1 MCVADDGIPR
11 TYCARAART
20 VLAVLLAGILWL
32 AAGSGTWGSSE
43 KGGTVTQIYAGA
55 DWYRARPE
63 PEEAWRGVL
72 RARDTPTGPAT
83 RTSLRY
89 TLVAGQERIPVY
101 AAQVMDQLAPFK
113 GHEVTVNGKL
123 VDLSAEG
130 FGKELWIG
138 SIRKAE

>member
-1 MCVADDGIPR
+1 MCVADDGMSR
-11 TYCARAART
+11 THCARGGRT
-20 VLAVLLAGILWL
+20 VLAVLFAGIFWL
-32 AAGSGTWGSSE
+32 AAGSGTWGGSE
-43 KGGTVTQIYAGA
+43 QGGTVAQIYAGD

-72 RARDTPTGPAT
+72 RERDTPTGPAT

-89 TLVAGQERIPVY
+89 TLVAGGEGVPVY
-101 AAQVMDQLAPFK
+101 AAQEMDQLAPFV
-113 GHEVTVNGKL
+113 GHEVAVHGKL